1 MHVIYINFI
10 GEKVLLETISLD
22 NLYKFRYIHDKI
34 NLILMPLCLQ
44 MGQVSTLLQHV
55 SQRTQCPHENR

>member
-10 GEKVLLETISLD
+10 EEKVLLETISLD

-34 NLILMPLCLQ
+34 NLILTLSTNGASIHFAAACFTEDPMP
-44 MGQVSTLLQHV
+44 T
-55 SQRTQCPHENR
+55 